1 MASDGDFTTHWILGN
16 LGPFEFKLSLRGPE
30 DHQLLQA
37 LHTTIVATIAP
48 GTVDIIRESFH
59 SGSWASGAHVAL
71 VFEEPDVEPDPQ
83 PAVPE
88 PEEAPLPAPKATAG
102 AIVGDSGLEGSRVF
116 HAAGSYDVITGPYI
130 ALVTMPTAVGGIHPA
145 RMNRAYRM
153 GQQMARRL
161 RGEIN
166 RFVAEEPYNSMPRRD
181 RFWVVTRGWRANQA
195 SVGIYAHRNDFSR
208 PAVLGGQMLHG
219 HGYYN
224 HVFDVRH
231 QAYELS
237 EWAGFPSL
245 SESYAFLAGLG
256 VDCCNVPDHR
266 VARAG
271 KFTPSSELSSSPAA
285 EM

>member
-1 MASDGDFTTHWILGN
+1 
-16 LGPFEFKLSLRGPE
+16 
-30 DHQLLQA
+30 
-37 LHTTIVATIAP
+37 
-48 GTVDIIRESFH
+48 
-59 SGSWASGAHVAL
+59 
-71 VFEEPDVEPDPQ
+71 
-83 PAVPE
+83 
-88 PEEAPLPAPKATAG
+88 
-102 AIVGDSGLEGSRVF
+102 
-116 HAAGSYDVITGPYI
+116 
-130 ALVTMPTAVGGIHPA
+130 
-145 RMNRAYRM
+145 MNRADRM